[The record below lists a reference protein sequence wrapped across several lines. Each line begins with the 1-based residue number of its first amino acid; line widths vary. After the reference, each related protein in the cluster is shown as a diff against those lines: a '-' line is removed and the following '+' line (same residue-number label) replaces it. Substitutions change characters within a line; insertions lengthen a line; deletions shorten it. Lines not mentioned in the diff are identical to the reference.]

1 MTRNDVSLGHFSSCW
16 SGHRLESFYNLKY
29 SFVYAVSQQTFLS
42 PCDMPSSVD
51 LFGLQVAFYDSVK
64 YVYSHM
70 IYSGDNN
77 LKYILL
83 NIPTVVYLS
92 EEHRL

>member
-1 MTRNDVSLGHFSSCW
+1 MLG
-16 SGHRLESFYNLKY
+16 
-29 SFVYAVSQQTFLS
+29 
-42 PCDMPSSVD
+42 SVD

-64 YVYSHM
+64 YMCSHM
-70 IYSGDNN
+70 IYSGDNT

-92 EEHRL
+92 EEHRLETFLLAGVVREENLAEMIFYCNEIFNICSI